1 MYRYRHQL
9 FAVTKLISRSRHQ
22 RQRTPKQC
30 LDINTVV
37 IYDHDVYSNVICP
50 MDMEYLMANTDD
62 ALKFQENELNKLKGF
77 SYSELDELKGR
88 KEIPSPPNLANFS
101 FAREIKNDEF
111 GGLEVNVFHYFYLTP
126 EQQEEVRRISGSLS
140 DEVSIGESKM
150 CRWFNINRS
159 GDIEWPDMEFQ
170 DGED

>member
-1 MYRYRHQL
+1 
-9 FAVTKLISRSRHQ
+9 
-22 RQRTPKQC
+22 
-30 LDINTVV
+30 
-37 IYDHDVYSNVICP
+37 
-50 MDMEYLMANTDD
+50 MANTDD